1 LRRQC
6 HPELIL
12 TLNPIVDIQVNLAE
26 LEKAVS
32 SGADIDLGDPYCEGF
47 KALHFLAFKA
57 STEG

>member
-1 LRRQC
+1 LDS
-6 HPELIL
+6 
-12 TLNPIVDIQVNLAE
+12 LNQIPKPQSPNLGLDIQVNLAE